1 MATHGT
7 PRQTVARCSN
17 ATRAGIPHARTT
29 PETGPHTGADSGT
42 APGPDTGTD
51 TPPPASRTTPAPGPA
66 PEPDAATPGSGAVR
80 TPAPA
85 PPPAPAPAPAPAPGS
100 DTTPA
105 PVPVPVPVS
114 TPAPAPGKGP
124 RPASGSPAVR
134 PARRTLALGAVLG
147 LLATASLIC
156 VALGIHQMLDHS
168 PLANGFLALA
178 GVCMTGV
185 AAGVPL
191 FLHLRRKDPSDGG
204 S

>member
-29 PETGPHTGADSGT
+29 PETGPRTGADSGT

-80 TPAPA
+80 TPAP
-85 PPPAPAPAPAPAPGS
+85 GS
-100 DTTPA
+100 DTT

-114 TPAPAPGKGP
+114 TPAPAPAPGKGP
-124 RPASGSPAVR
+124 GPASDSPAVR